1 MAYIKREDR
10 LKEVF
15 EEITSENFLAV
26 KTTKHR
32 CGRVHVNKRIS
43 VCTEVR
49 QLETKNKNEISK
61 SKIKVISATRL
72 HHVRYNLRYRPTF

>member
-1 MAYIKREDR
+1 MACIKREDR
-10 LKEVF
+10 LKEIL

-26 KTTKHR
+26 KTAKHR

-49 QLETKNKNEISK
+49 LLETKNKNEISK
-61 SKIKVISATRL
+61 SKIKIIAAKRL
-72 HHVRYNLRYRPTF
+72 HHVRYHLRYRPTF